1 MMDESS
7 KVHED
12 KIKLKIIHF
21 VFKLLIRLRI
31 RKLISKL
38 GFDETVF
45 AEKFVNKIIGQEEI
59 YEIEGIK
66 LKKDGKTRL
75 HMLTG
80 VIDPSQT
87 DLMKKIVKPGMN
99 VFDLGANFGWFTLVL
114 SKLVGNS
121 GRVYSFEAD
130 PSLIEIFAENVKL
143 NNFSNVSIQSL
154 AVSNKT
160 GISKFS
166 INKSYDTRSTLDPIS
181 LSENTID
188 VKTISLDEFCLKENL
203 KKVDFIKM
211 DIEGSEPKA
220 LEGMRKII
228 SDNPQ
233 LKIILEFNQ
242 NSMNFVGTSPDF
254 LINFLLKEGFSLEE
268 IDKNKPGKL
277 KKISKEQLLEK
288 KVCNCYCY
296 KA

>member
-1 MMDESS
+1 MDESS
-7 KVHED
+7 KVHEN

-21 VFKLLIRLRI
+21 VFKLLFRMRM
-31 RKLISKL
+31 RKLITEL

-45 AEKFVNKIIGQEEI
+45 AENFVNKIIGQEET
-59 YEIEGIK
+59 YEIEGIR
-66 LKKDGKTRL
+66 LKKEGKTRL
-75 HMLTG
+75 YMLTG
-80 VIDPSQT
+80 VMEPSQT

-114 SKLVGNS
+114 SKLVGSS
-121 GRVYSFEAD
+121 GRVYSFEPD
-130 PSLIEIFAENVKL
+130 PSLVEICNENVKL

-154 AVSNKT
+154 AVSDKT

-166 INKSYDTRSTLDPIS
+166 INKSYDTRSRLDPIS

-188 VKTISLDEFCLKENL
+188 VKTISLDDFCLKENL

-242 NSMNFVGTSPDF
+242 NSMHFVGTSPDF

>member
-1 MMDESS
+1 MDESS
-7 KVHED
+7 KVHEN

-21 VFKLLIRLRI
+21 VFKLLLRLHM
-31 RKLISKL
+31 RKLITEL

-45 AEKFVNKIIGQEEI
+45 AENFVNKIIGQEET
-59 YEIEGIK
+59 YEIEGIR
-66 LKKDGKTRL
+66 LKKEGKTRL
-75 HMLTG
+75 YMLTG
-80 VIDPSQT
+80 VMEPSQT

-154 AVSNKT
+154 AVSDKT

-166 INKSYDTRSTLDPIS
+166 INKSYDTRSRLDPIS

-242 NSMNFVGTSPDF
+242 NSMHFVGTSPDF